1 MSFEGP
7 TQLLGVSMDEAA
19 QRPRAVRGRSVSW
32 LDLYRSDI
40 TRYRQYRPGASSLNL
55 MFTNQGLWAL
65 LEHRIA
71 SGVNNAAL
79 PPIIKRLCLY
89 ALEIWQKA
97 VEILTGISISRDAC
111 IGPGF
116 YIGHFGPIF
125 IGKDAIIGAHCS
137 ISHGV
142 AIGESGRGTQRG
154 TPRLGNRVLIGANA
168 VLAGKLLVGDDAVI
182 APNSLVIYDVSAS
195 SVMMGVPAKC
205 FSNAGSRDIIPP
217 EPDYSIFR
225 SRESRPSR

>member
-1 MSFEGP
+1 MSLEGP

>member
-1 MSFEGP
+1 MSLEGP

-116 YIGHFGPIF
+116 YIGHFGPI
-125 IGKDAIIGAHCS
+125 
-137 ISHGV
+137 
-142 AIGESGRGTQRG
+142 
-154 TPRLGNRVLIGANA
+154 
-168 VLAGKLLVGDDAVI
+168 
-182 APNSLVIYDVSAS
+182 
-195 SVMMGVPAKC
+195 
-205 FSNAGSRDIIPP
+205 
-217 EPDYSIFR
+217 
-225 SRESRPSR
+225 